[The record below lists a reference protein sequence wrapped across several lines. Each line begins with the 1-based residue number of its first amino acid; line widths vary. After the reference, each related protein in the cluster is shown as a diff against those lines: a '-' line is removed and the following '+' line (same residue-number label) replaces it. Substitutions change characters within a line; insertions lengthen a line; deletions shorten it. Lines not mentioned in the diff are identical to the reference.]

1 MQLFYQQGLQEGI
14 WTMSEE
20 ESKHVIQVLR
30 HKKGDELSLIDGQ
43 GGWFSGRITELGKKS
58 CTLEVACLRR
68 ETSRAGYRITLAVA
82 PTKRM
87 ERLEW
92 LVEKATEL
100 GFDELIPLITSRG
113 ERSQLRTDRLVKE
126 AVAATKQSL
135 QAWVPVIREPMSLEE
150 CLGSV
155 RAGQRFIGWCP
166 DEPPPPLLVN
176 CQPAEDVLILIGPEG
191 DFTEQEVKFAVEH
204 GCQPFTLGKVRL
216 RTETAALTACLCVR
230 FINDLAATNKK

>member
-43 GGWFSGRITELGKKS
+43 GGWFSGRITDLGKRS
-58 CTLEVACLRR
+58 CVLEVTCIRR
-68 ETSRAGYRITLAVA
+68 EAFRANYRVTLAVA

-100 GFDELIPLITSRG
+100 GFDELIPLRTSRG
-113 ERSQLRTDRLVKE
+113 ERSQLRTDRLVRE
-126 AVAATKQSL
+126 AIAATKQSL
-135 QAWVPVIREPMSLEE
+135 QAWVPVIREPMHLEE
-150 CLGSV
+150 CLLSV
-155 RAGQRFIGWCP
+155 KAAQRFIGWCP
-166 DEPPPPLLVN
+166 DEPPPPLVVN
-176 CQPAEDVLILIGPEG
+176 CQPAKDVLILIGPEG
-191 DFTEQEVKFAVEH
+191 DFTEKEVGLAVEL

-216 RTETAALTACLCVR
+216 RTETAALTACMCVR
-230 FINDLAATNKK
+230 FINDLADTKS

>member
-30 HKKGDELSLIDGQ
+30 HKKGDELHLIDGQ
-43 GGWFSGRITELGKKS
+43 GGWFTGQIIELGKKS
-58 CTLEVACLRR
+58 CTLEVTCIRR
-68 ETSRAGYRITLAVA
+68 ETARAAYRITLAVA

-100 GFDELIPLITSRG
+100 GFDELIPLKTSRG

-126 AVAATKQSL
+126 AIAATKQSL

-150 CLGSV
+150 CLESA
-155 RAGQRFIGWCP
+155 RATQRFIGWCP
-166 DEPPPPLLVN
+166 DQPPPPLIVN
-176 CQPAEDVLILIGPEG
+176 CRPAEDVLILIGPEG
-191 DFTEQEVKFAVEH
+191 DFTEQEVRLAVER

-230 FINDLAATNKK
+230 FLNDLAATNI

>member
-43 GGWFSGRITELGKKS
+43 GGWFSGCITDLGKRS
-58 CTLEVACLRR
+58 CVLEVTCIRR
-68 ETSRAGYRITLAVA
+68 EAFRANYRVTLAVA

-100 GFDELIPLITSRG
+100 GFDELIPLRTSRG
-113 ERSQLRTDRLVKE
+113 ERSQLRTDRLVRE
-126 AVAATKQSL
+126 AIAATKQSL
-135 QAWVPVIREPMSLEE
+135 QAWVPVIREPMRLEE
-150 CLGSV
+150 CLLSV
-155 RAGQRFIGWCP
+155 KAAQRFIGWCP
-166 DEPPPPLLVN
+166 DEPPPPLVVN
-176 CQPAEDVLILIGPEG
+176 CQPAKDVLILIGPEG
-191 DFTEQEVKFAVEH
+191 DFTEQEVGLAVEL

-216 RTETAALTACLCVR
+216 RTETAALTACMCVR
-230 FINDLAATNKK
+230 FINDLADTKS

>member
-20 ESKHVIQVLR
+20 ESKHVVQVLR
-30 HKKGDELSLIDGQ
+30 HKEGDELNLIDGQ
-43 GGWFSGRITELGKKS
+43 GGWFTGQIISLTKKS
-58 CTLEVACLRR
+58 CTLNVSCVRR
-68 ETSRAGYRITLAVA
+68 EASRAAYRITLAVA

-100 GFDELIPLITSRG
+100 GFDELIPLRTSRG

-126 AVAATKQSL
+126 AVAAAKQSL
-135 QAWVPVIREPMSLEE
+135 QAWVPVIREPMTIAE
-150 CLGSV
+150 CLASV
-155 RAGQRFIGWCP
+155 GAKQRFIGWCP
-166 DEPPPPLLVN
+166 DQPPPPLVVN
-176 CQPAEDVLILIGPEG
+176 CRPAEDVLILIGPEG
-191 DFTEQEVKFAVEH
+191 DFTEQEVKLAIEL

-230 FINDLAATNKK
+230 FINDLAVTNVE